1 MWSFYGKRGELVRKQ
16 NFKDHLPNGKWIEYY
31 PNGIKQREGSYE
43 NLAKTGVWTY
53 YDEKGEITYQ
63 VLYKN
68 NMIFKVLKDK
78 KPNNKTSPEINTKI
92 R

>member
-1 MWSFYGKRGELVRKQ
+1 MEMDRILSQW
-16 NFKDHLPNGKWIEYY
+16 
-31 PNGIKQREGSYE
+31 IKQREGSIKPCQ
-43 NLAKTGVWTY
+43 NRSMDLLRR
-53 YDEKGEITYQ
+53 KGEITYQ